1 MLLIFPLCVL
11 LVYIVLA
18 ALYESWTLP
27 LSVILIVPMVLFSAI
42 AGVWAHRAA
51 TTTSSRRSASSC
63 SPGWRA
69 RTRS

>member
-1 MLLIFPLCVL
+1 MLFIFPLCVL

-42 AGVWAHRAA
+42 AGGLAHGR
-51 TTTSSRRSASSC
+51 
-63 SPGWRA
+63 
-69 RTRS
+69 